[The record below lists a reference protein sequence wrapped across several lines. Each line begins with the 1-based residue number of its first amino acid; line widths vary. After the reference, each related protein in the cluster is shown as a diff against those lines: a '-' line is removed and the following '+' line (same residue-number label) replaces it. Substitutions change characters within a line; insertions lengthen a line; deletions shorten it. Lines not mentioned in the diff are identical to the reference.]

1 MMREPEISAEIRE
14 RKGKSYARKLRR
26 TGEIPCVLYGIEE
39 KPVTLQINRR
49 AFEKLLAETRSVFVV
64 HYGDIKQRSVVKE
77 IQHHPVK
84 GDIIHVDLQRIKAGQ
99 EISLAV
105 PLKFIGTSPGVKM
118 GGIFQELCLELEI
131 TCLPKY
137 LPNEIEIDI
146 SGLNIGDSIHVSDLK
161 LEHIKIEGD
170 VHTALCSV
178 IMPKK
183 VEEITVEAEEELEEE
198 EAEPEVISKSRKD
211 EEEEAE

>member
-1 MMREPEISAEIRE
+1 MREPEISAEIRE
-14 RKGKSYARKLRR
+14 RKGKSFARKLRR
-26 TGEIPCVLYGIEE
+26 SGEIPCVLYGIEAE
-39 KPVTLQINRR
+39 PVTLQMNRR
-49 AFEKLLAETRSVFVV
+49 AFEKLLTETRSVFVV
-64 HYGDIKQRSVVKE
+64 HYGDIKQRTVVKE

-99 EISLAV
+99 EISLAI
-105 PLKFIGTSPGVKM
+105 PLHFVGVSPGVKM
-118 GGIFQELCLELEI
+118 GGVFQELRSELEI

-137 LPNEIEIDI
+137 IPNEIEVDI
-146 SGLNIGDSIHVSDLK
+146 SELNIGDSLHISDLK

-170 VHTALCSV
+170 IHTALCSV
-178 IMPKK
+178 VMPKK

-198 EAEPEVISKSRKD
+198 EAEPEVISKSKKE